1 MVDFNYFTP
10 TEVVFGKDSESR
22 IAGLINK
29 YGGHRVLLHYGGQS
43 ALRSGLID
51 GIKGMLS
58 EAGIGFTELGGVVPN
73 PRLSLV
79 HEGISLCR
87 EQGVDFILAVGG
99 GSVIDS
105 AKAIAYG
112 LAYDG
117 DVWDLFEKK
126 AVASACI
133 PVGVVLTIP
142 ASGSEMSNSC
152 VITKE
157 EGSRKLSYNDNLSRP
172 KFAVMNPVRTFTL
185 PAYQTA
191 CGVTDIMMHTMERY
205 FSNEDDMVLTDV
217 IAEGLM
223 KTVMECGLKVL
234 ESPDDYV
241 LRSQIMWAGSLAHN
255 DLTGCGTVGDFATHR
270 LEHELSALFDVAHGA
285 GLAAIWPHW
294 AAYTMHVNPSRF
306 ARFAVNVLGVTNDFR
321 SAGNTALEGIEE
333 MKRFYR
339 RIGMPTD
346 IPELIGRKAT
356 EEELELMAGKCSFG
370 GTVTVGN
377 LKVLSYDDMLAIYRL
392 ANGDLSLSEA

>member
-79 HEGISLCR
+79 HEGISICR